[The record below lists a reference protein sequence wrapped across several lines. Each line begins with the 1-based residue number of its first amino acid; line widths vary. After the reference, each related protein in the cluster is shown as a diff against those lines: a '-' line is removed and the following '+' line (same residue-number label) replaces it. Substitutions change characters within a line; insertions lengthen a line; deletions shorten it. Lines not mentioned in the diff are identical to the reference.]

1 MENFSSLIGQDH
13 IKRQLGFYLDSQT
26 SNTRIPFIMMNGAKG
41 SGKTEFCRGFAKA
54 LKKPM
59 MEINCSTIKDSNQ
72 FFEQIFVPHIM
83 NKDVTVLFDE
93 CHALPKSLMMTFLTV
108 FNTQGPAVREFSFND
123 EIAEFNFNKQTYLF
137 ATTDQEKV
145 FAPLKDRFTIIDFK
159 PYSSAEM
166 AQIIKVATSWVEFRD
181 DVLETISD
189 SVRGNARSAVLRAN
203 EILRYC
209 NKNNQSFFDPSSWED
224 LCSLV
229 NIEKNG
235 LSNSEIEVLNILKE
249 RGDCTL
255 TMLSAVTGLSRS
267 TLQRDV
273 ESFLLKKNF
282 IRIDITRKITSKGLN
297 VLAGL

>member
-1 MENFSSLIGQDH
+1 
-13 IKRQLGFYLDSQT
+13 
-26 SNTRIPFIMMNGAKG
+26 
-41 SGKTEFCRGFAKA
+41 
-54 LKKPM
+54 
-59 MEINCSTIKDSNQ
+59 
-72 FFEQIFVPHIM
+72 
-83 NKDVTVLFDE
+83 
-93 CHALPKSLMMTFLTV
+93 
-108 FNTQGPAVREFSFND
+108 
-123 EIAEFNFNKQTYLF
+123 
-137 ATTDQEKV
+137 
-145 FAPLKDRFTIIDFK
+145 
-159 PYSSAEM
+159 M

-181 DVLETISD
+181 DVLETIAD

-209 NKNNQSFFDPSSWED
+209 NKNNQSFFDSSSWED

-282 IRIDITRKITSKGLN
+282 IRIDVTRKITSKGLN
-297 VLAGL
+297 VLASL

>member
-1 MENFSSLIGQDH
+1 
-13 IKRQLGFYLDSQT
+13 
-26 SNTRIPFIMMNGAKG
+26 
-41 SGKTEFCRGFAKA
+41 
-54 LKKPM
+54 
-59 MEINCSTIKDSNQ
+59 
-72 FFEQIFVPHIM
+72 
-83 NKDVTVLFDE
+83 
-93 CHALPKSLMMTFLTV
+93 
-108 FNTQGPAVREFSFND
+108 
-123 EIAEFNFNKQTYLF
+123 
-137 ATTDQEKV
+137 
-145 FAPLKDRFTIIDFK
+145 
-159 PYSSAEM
+159 M

-224 LCSLV
+224 LCNLV

-282 IRIDITRKITSKGLN
+282 IRIDVTRKITSKGLN
-297 VLAGL
+297 VLASL